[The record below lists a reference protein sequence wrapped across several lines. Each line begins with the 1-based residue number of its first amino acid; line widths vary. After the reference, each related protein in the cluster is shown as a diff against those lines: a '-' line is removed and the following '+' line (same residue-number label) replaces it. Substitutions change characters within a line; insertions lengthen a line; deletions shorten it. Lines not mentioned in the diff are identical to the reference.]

1 MLKTNKFI
9 LFVIL
14 LNCSTCLAEED
25 SLYVACSSEDVFCC
39 EKNGKEVHVVMPH
52 DIWGEYNFVNANAFC
67 NQNFGAS
74 VASHN
79 TIDID
84 PKELINA
91 VQADRQPA
99 EYSDFP

>member
-1 MLKTNKFI
+1 MKKAQKLI
-9 LFVIL
+9 LSTMI
-14 LNCSTCLAEED
+14 LNCFTCFAEED

-39 EKNGKEVHVVMPH
+39 EKNGKEVYVVMPH
-52 DIWGEYNFVNANAFC
+52 DIWGEYNYINANAFC
-67 NQNFGAS
+67 SQNFGAT

-84 PKELINA
+84 PKELLNA